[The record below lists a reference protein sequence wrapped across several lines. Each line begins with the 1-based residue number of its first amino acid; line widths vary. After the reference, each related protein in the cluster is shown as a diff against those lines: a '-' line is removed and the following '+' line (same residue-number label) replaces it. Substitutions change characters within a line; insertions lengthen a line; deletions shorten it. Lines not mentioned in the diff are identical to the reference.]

1 MGVLDRFERGVE
13 RVVNGAFARAFKS
26 EVQPVEL
33 ASALRRETDTTAAV
47 VGPDRT
53 LVPNA
58 FTVELGPADHDRIA
72 SWSDQ
77 LAGELVESITEHAR
91 QQRYSFPGRVT
102 VQFVRDD
109 ELDTG
114 VFRVRS
120 ARVRGSIA
128 PGARATATPDHPV
141 LELDGRRYQLTSET
155 TVLGRGSEAD
165 VVVDDPGVSRRHA
178 EIRLVGGR
186 AVLRDLGS
194 TNGTVVDGRHLQGG
208 GASARLSDGST
219 IQLGRTDVVFVSRS
233 ERSARDGRD
242 GGDEDDW

>member
-33 ASALRRETDTTAAV
+33 ASALRREVDTTAAV

-58 FTVELGPADHDRIA
+58 FTIDLSPADHDRVS
-72 SWSDQ
+72 SWEDD
-77 LAGELVESITEHAR
+77 LAQELAEALTDHAR
-91 QQRYSFPGRVT
+91 FQRYSFPGPVSIR
-102 VQFVRDD
+102 FDLD
-109 ELDTG
+109 EDLGTG

-128 PGARATATPDHPV
+128 PGTGSVATPAHPV
-141 LELDGRRYQLTSET
+141 LELDGRRYQLTGER

-165 VVVDDPGVSRRHA
+165 VVIDDPGISRRHA
-178 EIRLVGGR
+178 EVRLRGGR
-186 AVLRDLGS
+186 ASVHDLGS
-194 TNGTVVDGRHLQGG
+194 TNGTVVDGV
-208 GASARLSDGST
+208 RLDATNGSTAALADGST
-219 IQLGRTDVVFVSRS
+219 VLLGRTRVRFLSGA
-233 ERSARDGRD
+233 ERAAART
-242 GGDEDDW
+242 DEEW